1 MTTSLTPPTSPV
13 ISVAALSERERAV
26 LRLLVQGYTNKEIA
40 YALKLSKN
48 VVEKILSN
56 SSPYS
61 IYPKIGVTNAKS
73 AIAWYLKQV
82 EDVPGVE
89 TPTANQPET
98 QRPSAITVDNTAD
111 SDDAR
116 RGGSRQLPKL
126 PLNQGAL
133 RWTLLILIGVAAL
146 GAIMALVLARWPGK
160 NQSNMRGAVQMVG
173 DESRRIRVEA
183 NGRVLSA
190 AEIVPTYTPVRVA
203 FQVLN
208 NGAGPITLRAL
219 TIGVRGPGV
228 TCRDKNTV
236 RWSAPDVPFPAV
248 TNLTLQPGEKY
259 EYRGIRAI
267 YLPGTY
273 FFEPVMQNTAGDW
286 GGIPPFSCVELT
298 VVDGK

>member
-1 MTTSLTPPTSPV
+1 MTASPTTPASPTTALT
-13 ISVAALSERERAV
+13 ALNAREQTV
-26 LRLLVQGYTNKEIA
+26 LRLLAEGHTNKEIA
-40 YALKLSKN
+40 RELKLSQN

-61 IYPKIGVTNAKS
+61 VYPKIGVTNAKS

-82 EDVPGVE
+82 EDAQEG
-89 TPTANQPET
+89 ET
-98 QRPSAITVDNTAD
+98 QSADLSEMPQLSAAAAKSAPASGHAPEVDAWHLRRP
-111 SDDAR
+111 
-116 RGGSRQLPKL
+116 QLNQRTLRWL
-126 PLNQGAL
+126 PLA
-133 RWTLLILIGVAAL
+133 LIGLAAL
-146 GAIMALVLARWPGK
+146 GVAIALILARVPGK
-160 NQSNMRGAVQMVG
+160 NQSNARGEIQMVG
-173 DESRRIRVEA
+173 DAGRRIHVEA
-183 NGRVLSA
+183 NGRVLSS
-190 AEIVPTYTPVRVA
+190 AETVPAYTPIRVT

-208 NGAGPITLRAL
+208 NGTASFTLRAL

-248 TNLTLQPGEKY
+248 ANLTLQPGEQY

-298 VVDGK
+298 VVAGK